1 VRVHVINLA
10 AASERL
16 AHMTRVLGAAG
27 IAFERF
33 GAIEPVQALAHP
45 CFAKIPRMAERSW
58 TPGEIGCLLSHYEV
72 WRKIANDGDPFAAVL
87 EDDLFVDPG
96 LKPLLDD
103 HRRIPRDADLVKL
116 ETTGAEVSVSRIARC
131 RSGGIGFHRLWS
143 LHHGTG
149 AYLLSRRAAGILIG
163 RIEAFDAPV
172 DDALFSPAHPVG
184 GSLRAYQVV
193 PALAVQGVVLQ
204 PTAPAP
210 ALESGIERVRNVARD
225 LNAAMA
231 RSGYSQR
238 PAGGVAIPPPGHGT
252 LSAAAKRKLR
262 SLRKR
267 LLERRMVIP
276 FGLNSRPLPLHEAS
290 SVVEEGAG
298 A

>member
-1 VRVHVINLA
+1 MRVHVINLA

-33 GAIEPVQALAHP
+33 DAIDAEQARTHR
-45 CFAKIPRMAERSW
+45 CFARIPRMTERGW
-58 TPGEIGCLLSHYEV
+58 APAEIGCLLSHYEV
-72 WRKIANDGDPFAAVL
+72 WQMIASSGDPFAAVL

-116 ETTGAEVSVSRIARC
+116 ETTGVEVWLSRIVRC
-131 RSGGIGFHRLWS
+131 RTAGVGFHRLRS

-193 PALAVQGVVLQ
+193 PALAVQSSVLQ
-204 PTAPAP
+204 PTGPAP

-225 LNAAMA
+225 LYAAMA

-238 PAGGVAIPPPGHGT
+238 PGGGVAVPIRGRSA

-267 LLERRMVIP
+267 LMEQRMVIP
-276 FGLNSRPLPLHEAS
+276 FGLNSQPLPLHEAS
-290 SVVEEGAG
+290 VVEESAG